1 MEKLKELYTATY
13 GEAPKSVERLEASG
27 SNRVYYRLCG
37 DKCPEGSVVGVV
49 GQSADENN
57 AFIKITQHFT
67 LRKLPVP
74 HIFAV
79 AKDGMRYLQTD
90 LGNRTLYEALQKG
103 RNAGGRYTVK
113 ERKLLERTI
122 EALPELQFRGARG
135 LDFSC
140 CYPQPEF
147 DRTGVLFDM
156 YYFKYCFLKAVNIDF
171 HEMKLE
177 AAFQLMA
184 DELTAEHS
192 ESFLYRDFQARN
204 VMLSDDG
211 RPS

>member
-1 MEKLKELYTATY
+1 MKRCKRTKRGWE
-13 GEAPKSVERLEASG
+13 
-27 SNRVYYRLCG
+27 
-37 DKCPEGSVVGVV
+37 
-49 GQSADENN
+49 
-57 AFIKITQHFT
+57 IH
-67 LRKLPVP
+67 RK
-74 HIFAV
+74 
-79 AKDGMRYLQTD
+79 
-90 LGNRTLYEALQKG
+90 
-103 RNAGGRYTVK
+103 
-113 ERKLLERTI
+113 RKKTFERTI

-192 ESFLYRDFQARN
+192 ESFFVSRF
-204 VMLSDDG
+204 SG
-211 RPS
+211 T